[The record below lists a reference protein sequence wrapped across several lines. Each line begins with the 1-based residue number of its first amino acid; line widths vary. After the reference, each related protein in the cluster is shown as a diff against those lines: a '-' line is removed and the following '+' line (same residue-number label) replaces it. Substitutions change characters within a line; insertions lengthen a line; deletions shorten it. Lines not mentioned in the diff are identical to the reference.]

1 MSWLRRGLLLCA
13 AAWLV
18 LRPALAAETI
28 RWVVH
33 DMPPVFSLP
42 GGHTPKRASE
52 FGHGELDG
60 LQRLLVARLP
70 QFQHEFVVAV
80 PTRFEALVRQGEP
93 ICSLLPRRTPE
104 RLSWLY
110 FTPTHPPLN
119 SRAVHLVTRA
129 ELLPRLNALGT
140 PLSLARVLQEAGL
153 QGVLTRDRSFGPRI
167 DQLLQTQG
175 QALLQGALAWRGQN
189 LLSMLQ
195 AGRMDYTL
203 EHPVLVDEYLRQQ
216 GSGVALVK
224 LPLLEAQAISQA
236 TVACARNP
244 AGRRHIE
251 AIDAVIRALAR
262 APDRSAWLKEWLGE
276 LPEPGDRERI
286 DRFMDARARR
296 GAQIE

>member
-1 MSWLRRGLLLCA
+1 MGR
-13 AAWLV
+13 WLV
-18 LRPALAAETI
+18 LLGMTALLALRPVAAADTI

-33 DMPPVFSLP
+33 HMPPVFTLP
-42 GGHTPKRASE
+42 GGQTPSQASE
-52 FGHGELDG
+52 LGHGELDG
-60 LQRLLVARLP
+60 LQRLLVTRLP
-70 QFQHEFVVAV
+70 QVRHEFVVAV

-129 ELLPRLNALGT
+129 ELLPRLTALGE
-140 PLSLARVLQEAGL
+140 PLSLARVLQAPQL
-153 QGVLTRDRSFGPRI
+153 RGVLTRDRSFGPRI

-175 QALLQGALAWRGQN
+175 QTLLQSALAWRGSN

-203 EHPVLVDEYLRQQ
+203 EHPVLVDDYLRQHPD
-216 GSGVALVK
+216 GARLVK

-251 AIDAVIRALAR
+251 AIDAVIRELAR